1 MSQSAN
7 AKQQPSLQLVESGG
21 RAALSQSKPVW
32 IVTAIWFG
40 LATWLAIGGTFD
52 APAGDAPLAMIA
64 AAGVPPVLFWI
75 AYLVIPSLKRWVL
88 SQDLAELTAVQAW
101 RIIGA
106 AFLFAWGVNVLPP
119 IFALP
124 AGIGDILV
132 GVAAPVAALAVAR
145 ASSNASKAAWGIVV
159 AGMTDFIIVVSIGIG
174 AREGM
179 PLHLD
184 GHLSTMAM
192 GQAPFVLFP
201 VFLVPAFIILHIMAI
216 AKLLNR

>member
-1 MSQSAN
+1 MTQSSSVQSQPPLQLGEHGSA
-7 AKQQPSLQLVESGG
+7 PSLSY
-21 RAALSQSKPVW
+21 STPVW
-32 IVTAIWFG
+32 LITAVWF
-40 LATWLAIGGTFD
+40 TTVMWLAIQGTFD
-52 APAGDAPLAMIA
+52 APAGEAPIAMIA

-75 AYLVIPSLKRWVL
+75 AYLAIPSLNRWVL
-88 SQDLAELTAVQAW
+88 SQDLAELTAMQAW

-145 ASSNASKAAWGIVV
+145 ASSNASKAAWGIVI

-179 PLHLD
+179 LLHLD

-216 AKLLNR
+216 AKLLNQ

>member
-1 MSQSAN
+1 MTQLSSVQSHPPL
-7 AKQQPSLQLVESGG
+7 KFVEHGIPPSLSY
-21 RAALSQSKPVW
+21 STPVW
-32 IVTAIWFG
+32 IITVAWFAIV
-40 LATWLAIGGTFD
+40 TWLAIQGTFD
-52 APAGDAPLAMIA
+52 APAGEAPIAMIA
-64 AAGVPPVLFWI
+64 AAGLPPVLFWI
-75 AYLVIPSLKRWVL
+75 AYLAIPSLESWVHSL
-88 SQDLAELTAVQAW
+88 DLAELTAMQAW

-119 IFALP
+119 VFALP

-145 ASSNASKAAWGIVV
+145 ASSNASKAAWGVVV

-216 AKLLNR
+216 AKLRQR